1 MITFIAAATSVHK
14 GSNLAVMTVC
24 YACSLRKK
32 FTSTKTQK
40 GLRFLKTDIIIEL
53 KEPSRR
59 VIFLPNRWEAV
70 QKIQNVQRIIFTGD
84 DGPEISLYVT
94 WL

>member
-59 VIFLPNRWEAV
+59 VIFFYL
-70 QKIQNVQRIIFTGD
+70 T
-84 DGPEISLYVT
+84 DGKQFKKYRMFNELYSQVMMVHRF
-94 WL
+94 LFM